1 MRVGSLAILA
11 VLGVSQA
18 FGISPEGAS
27 QFPLGQQPLQ
37 APSQPSQVRIQSDR
51 LSGGNNNM
59 LNWKS
64 DDFEFKKGEDVF
76 TPHDLVELP
85 RPGEGV
91 PNAAGDLVLVS
102 VSTYSFKTDK

>member
-1 MRVGSLAILA
+1 MRALSLATLAILGA
-11 VLGVSQA
+11 GQA
-18 FGISPEGAS
+18 FGISPQGAS

-37 APSQPSQVRIQSDR
+37 QAPSQPGQDLGHSDKAG
-51 LSGGNNNM
+51 SMM

-64 DDFEFKKGEDVF
+64 DDFEFKKGADVF
-76 TPHDLVELP
+76 APRDLVELP

-102 VSTYSFKTDK
+102 VSTQSFKANK

>member
-11 VLGVSQA
+11 VLGVSQT
-18 FGISPEGAS
+18 FGISLEGAS

-37 APSQPSQVRIQSDR
+37 APSQPSQVRVQSDR
-51 LSGGNNNM
+51 LGGNNNM

-102 VSTYSFKTDK
+102 MSTYSFKTDK